1 MSNILLTGGRAPAT
15 LELARTFHRA
25 GHAVFMAESL
35 RGHLSE
41 PSNALTANYLVPPP
55 RQQTSAFL
63 DALKTIIIENKID
76 LLIPT
81 CEEVFYISMGRNQL
95 LCKVFVE
102 PINMLQMIHHKWAF
116 IIQALNLGLPVPETL
131 LIRSEDELLMAF
143 AQWQKL
149 VLKPIYSRFASR
161 TLIRPTLKQALTTV
175 TIDPD
180 NPWIAQEFID
190 GQQFCTYSICHH
202 GHITAH
208 TAYRSDFTAGQGA
221 TIVFQHFEH
230 PGIFDWV
237 QRFVEATLFTG
248 QIAFDFIESPDG
260 EIVALECN
268 PRATSGIHLLASD
281 PKFVNAFFDESMDYI
296 TPSEKSSS
304 MLTTAMLMY
313 RLFPAIKNHKF
324 NSWLS
329 TFFSSPDVIF
339 DTKDL
344 LPFFLQWR
352 SILHYLNLARK
363 QHISPLAA
371 STFDIEWNGED
382 IA

>member
-15 LELARTFHRA
+15 LELARAFHRA
-25 GHAVFMAESL
+25 GHKVFMAESL

-63 DALKTIIIENKID
+63 GALKSIITQNKID

-81 CEEVFYISMGRNQL
+81 CEEVFYVSMGRDQL
-95 LCKVFVE
+95 PCKVFVE
-102 PINMLQMIHHKWAF
+102 PINPLQTIHHKWAF
-116 IIQALNLGLPVPETL
+116 IIQALNLDLPVPETL

-143 AQWQKL
+143 AQWTRL
-149 VLKPIYSRFASR
+149 ILKPIYSRFASR
-161 TLIRPTLKQALTTV
+161 TLIRPTIKQALATLTF
-175 TIDPD
+175 DSD
-180 NPWIAQEFID
+180 NPWIAQEFIE
-190 GQQFCTYSICHH
+190 GQQFCTYSVCHH

-221 TIVFQHFEH
+221 TIVFQHFDH
-230 PGIFDWV
+230 PGIFEWV
-237 QRFVEATLFTG
+237 RRFVEATLFTG

-268 PRATSGIHLLASD
+268 PRATSGIHLLASE
-281 PKFVNAFFDESMDYI
+281 PKFIDAFFDESMSCQ
-296 TPSEKSSS
+296 TPSGNRSS
-304 MLTTAMLMY
+304 MLASAMLMY
-313 RLFPAIKNHKF
+313 GLFPAIKNHKF

-329 TFFSSPDVIF
+329 TFFSSCDVIF
-339 DTKDL
+339 DMKDL
-344 LPFFLQWR
+344 SPFLLQWR
-352 SILHYLNLARK
+352 SILYYLKLARE

-382 IA
+382 TY